1 MIFITKFRE
10 AVRIRSGPLL
20 RLSAA
25 GMSTVARDLDH
36 ILIIGVS
43 AMIAAIFTVL
53 GHGTATAAVC
63 TSSIVFIC
71 HSIVSPL

>member
-20 RLSAA
+20 LLSAA

-43 AMIAAIFTVL
+43 AMIAAIFVVSAYR
-53 GHGTATAAVC
+53 TATAVVTTSVIDVC
-63 TSSIVFIC
+63 
-71 HSIVSPL
+71 H